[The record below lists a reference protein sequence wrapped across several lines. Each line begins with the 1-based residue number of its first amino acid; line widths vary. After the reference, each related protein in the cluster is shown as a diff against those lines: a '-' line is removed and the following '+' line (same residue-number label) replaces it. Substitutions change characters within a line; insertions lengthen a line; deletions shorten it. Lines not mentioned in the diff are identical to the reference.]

1 MFLQAAS
8 LPQNLQNNW
17 GLCTFRGLT
26 ADEELQEICSACK
39 KMYFSS
45 TKPYSGPFYSYS
57 FFLIFVSGLF
67 NILFFY
73 CIILS
78 LISSLIK
85 SVLCFMK
92 TWCNLLL
99 LHFLINRIPF
109 YYIISDPPQYSFDR
123 RIWIYH
129 TKGDLKYRRMSFP
142 SCDMKIRPQVGNIKR

>member
-1 MFLQAAS
+1 MTDTRSKKETSTVPPKINPECRGGNNVFAS
-8 LPQNLQNNW
+8 CKPASESAKQL

-109 YYIISDPPQYSFDR
+109 YFIISDPSQYSFDR
-123 RIWIYH
+123 RI
-129 TKGDLKYRRMSFP
+129 
-142 SCDMKIRPQVGNIKR
+142 